1 MNINELNAMQKA
13 LRILASEIQS
23 PDHIPATCL
32 RDAAAMIEAL
42 RAVIEQTLEANRHLA
57 DGDNCTLKALK
68 DAVGWK

>member
-1 MNINELNAMQKA
+1 MPKA
-13 LRILASEIQS
+13 LRMLAFEIQA

-32 RDAAAMIEAL
+32 QDAANMIETL
-42 RAVIEQTLEANRHLA
+42 REVIEETLEANRHLA